1 MKSMNVEKAAGPPL
15 NGSSAPLYQQVAQ
28 LIERRVHND
37 TYPVGSLLPT
47 ENELARELSVSR
59 QTVRLAIAQLRQRG
73 QLSARKGVGTWVE
86 AGRGDW
92 RNRFQAQSRA
102 ELFDFARET
111 ELHIAVR
118 CTTTARGRQAAEIGC
133 RAGKKWNYFA
143 GPRFFAGEPRPFCY
157 NEVFLEPRLAP
168 VLTDVTVLR
177 SALFTLVEESSG
189 ERIAEIVQE
198 MRAITFEA
206 HKAEAIGIAP
216 GALGLQI
223 SRRYYGSGHRLLE
236 YAIQSHPADSF
247 VYRVTLKSSD

>member
-1 MKSMNVEKAAGPPL
+1 MNQEKRAGSPL
-15 NGSSAPLYQQVAQ
+15 NSSSAPLYQQVAQ
-28 LIERRVHND
+28 IIERRVLNG
-37 TYPVGSLLPT
+37 TYAVGSLLPT
-47 ENELARELSVSR
+47 KNELARELKVSR

-86 AGRGDW
+86 AGRSDW
-92 RNRFQAQSRA
+92 RNRFNAQSRA

-111 ELHIAVR
+111 EMHIAVR
-118 CTTTARGRQAAEIGC
+118 CMVAARGRQAVEIGC
-133 RAGKKWNYFA
+133 RPGKRWDYFA

-168 VLTDVTVLR
+168 VLKDVTVLR
-177 SALFTLVEESSG
+177 SALFTLVEEHSG
-189 ERIAEIVQE
+189 ERVAEIVQE
-198 MRAITFEA
+198 MRAITFEP

-247 VYRVTLKSSD
+247 VYRVTLKSD